1 MSSSSIPTPPEDLE
15 RTAELPVLDPAV
27 IVDTPE
33 AHTSTDTWA
42 SLPALRPEADPEVL
56 GRLTRELEQAQQQLH
71 ERDGRLRQLER
82 EREAASAV
90 RRSAEQRA
98 SDLGSELTRL
108 QAAQAQQATQLTE
121 LAAARA
127 LAEQR
132 ASDLASELTRL
143 RAAHAQQATQLSEL
157 AAARALAEQ
166 RVAGLEAQLTHL
178 SGRGDPA
185 LEELR
190 AAAEQRAA
198 ALDAELTR
206 LQAAATQHVTQ
217 FQELAQARARAEERA
232 LALDGELGPLRA
244 QLAAAQ
250 ERAALLERQLA
261 AQQQQM
267 QQAHTEL
274 SQHEELRAGRDKVQA
289 AQVGTLVADLHG
301 ARERAT
307 ALYESLQSVHS
318 QRAVFEGLVLELQE
332 EGQGRLTELARVTQ
346 SLSERDTQLAEHG
359 AELARRAARIAALEE
374 ESGRLGTAVQERDAR
389 LRDFER
395 QTQALQASIARLQAQ
410 ADASHERLQTLQV
423 QGEQYDKSEHQRKS
437 ELGQLLAERVKLTT
451 ELEQAAAA
459 AAATASQVTRLE
471 EELAQR
477 RSTGAEL
484 ETALAAE
491 RARTQE
497 LSAELERVRTE
508 MQEWGSA
515 LQSAQRERDTQ
526 LAALSAAQARAH
538 TLEQQATHHEESL
551 RSQQAQREEGVTRLR
566 ELEADLAAAE
576 EALHRVEA
584 ESRARAE
591 QLLQLEQRLAARAA
605 PLAPPP
611 AVTPLAAV
619 RTEEGGVLREGVR
632 RGEQVE
638 GPPAAA
644 AEGATRLLIRS
655 EDGREIVH
663 VLSRKTSVGRTP
675 DNDLQIDAKFI
686 SRHHAVI
693 LCGPAQTIIEDL
705 NSTNGVHVNGRRIT
719 RQVLQDGDSVAIG
732 RQQYRFVVRKG
743 GDKR

>member
-1 MSSSSIPTPPEDLE
+1 
-15 RTAELPVLDPAV
+15 
-27 IVDTPE
+27 
-33 AHTSTDTWA
+33 
-42 SLPALRPEADPEVL
+42 
-56 GRLTRELEQAQQQLH
+56 
-71 ERDGRLRQLER
+71 
-82 EREAASAV
+82 
-90 RRSAEQRA
+90 
-98 SDLGSELTRL
+98 
-108 QAAQAQQATQLTE
+108 
-121 LAAARA
+121 
-127 LAEQR
+127 
-132 ASDLASELTRL
+132 
-143 RAAHAQQATQLSEL
+143 
-157 AAARALAEQ
+157 
-166 RVAGLEAQLTHL
+166 
-178 SGRGDPA
+178 
-185 LEELR
+185 
-190 AAAEQRAA
+190 
-198 ALDAELTR
+198 
-206 LQAAATQHVTQ
+206 
-217 FQELAQARARAEERA
+217 
-232 LALDGELGPLRA
+232 
-244 QLAAAQ
+244 
-250 ERAALLERQLA
+250 
-261 AQQQQM
+261 
-267 QQAHTEL
+267 
-274 SQHEELRAGRDKVQA
+274 
-289 AQVGTLVADLHG
+289 
-301 ARERAT
+301 
-307 ALYESLQSVHS
+307 
-318 QRAVFEGLVLELQE
+318 
-332 EGQGRLTELARVTQ
+332 
-346 SLSERDTQLAEHG
+346 
-359 AELARRAARIAALEE
+359 
-374 ESGRLGTAVQERDAR
+374 
-389 LRDFER
+389 
-395 QTQALQASIARLQAQ
+395 
-410 ADASHERLQTLQV
+410 
-423 QGEQYDKSEHQRKS
+423 
-437 ELGQLLAERVKLTT
+437 
-451 ELEQAAAA
+451 
-459 AAATASQVTRLE
+459 
-471 EELAQR
+471 
-477 RSTGAEL
+477 
-484 ETALAAE
+484 
-491 RARTQE
+491 
-497 LSAELERVRTE
+497 VRTE